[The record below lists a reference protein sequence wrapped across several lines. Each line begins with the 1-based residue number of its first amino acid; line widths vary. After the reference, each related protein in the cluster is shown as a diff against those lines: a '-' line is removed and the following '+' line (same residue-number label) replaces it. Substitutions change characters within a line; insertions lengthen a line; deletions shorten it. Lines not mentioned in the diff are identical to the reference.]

1 MEQTDQQVA
10 EVAEVKLETI
20 LSKQSQKIYEDI
32 FQMLKESKFK
42 TYMEIITIA
51 MEMIEKIE
59 KMEKSKFETLLE
71 ILKELIQFAPLVLP
85 EPQKTNMMPM
95 IMDIKS
101 LIENNLLKSVID
113 GLIFAS
119 KGVIKVNIKK
129 PKWCKCF

>member
-95 IMDIKS
+95 LMDIKS

-119 KGVIKVNIKK
+119 KGLIKVNIEK